1 MECDAVFESHCGDVA
16 IDTVAEIA
24 AILSAV
30 ANILHLDAPTVRFR
44 NVDAVFPVDA
54 YRGGVIDLILSGEL
68 RQAGSLGNE
77 DLGEFRRR
85 LKLGLK
91 RKGK

>member
-1 MECDAVFESHCGDVA
+1 MDRGGGVGGIV
-16 IDTVAEIA
+16 V
-24 AILSAV
+24 AV
-30 ANILHLDAPTVRFR
+30 AKSRRLEGPRVRFGK
-44 NVDAVFPVDA
+44 VDAVCSGDA